1 MTPEFGRLL
10 VHRQQVNRSIESIS
24 VNIYFLYYTYIDDGG
39 KRQKF
44 GMSDATSSPQVALF
58 MFDGGEGGSIFYQKK
73 LTYWNVSQSRMQNVL
88 FMLLGSIQLNSKK
101 WCLVQEEKKRGGG
114 MRQCYQ
120 RCPFMPRRLSL
131 VLCFVLFRH
140 ERPQPVAVPR
150 VRSNNGRA
158 CFQMAPQFILIQQQ
172 RFSLP

>member
-114 MRQCYQ
+114 NASVLLA
-120 RCPFMPRRLSL
+120 LSFHASST
-131 VLCFVLFRH
+131 VACSMLCFVSTRTTPASGNAASAF
-140 ERPQPVAVPR
+140 
-150 VRSNNGRA
+150 
-158 CFQMAPQFILIQQQ
+158 
-172 RFSLP
+172 